1 MIRRALRF
9 VFFNLIVRPIVYF
22 YLGINARHRERL
34 PRSGPAIVVANH
46 NSHLD
51 ALVILVLFGR
61 RVSRKLRPV
70 AAADYFL
77 RNRFLSWFSRNIIGI
92 IPLNRKP
99 GKGVRDPLE
108 ECSSALA
115 SGDILI
121 LFPEG
126 SRGEPERLSPFKS
139 GIAHLAERHPDVP
152 VFPIFLHGLGKA
164 LPRGHFVLVPFQCDA
179 IVGESFQWPGSREQF
194 MAALQTSMEA
204 LAAEGSFPGWE

>member
-1 MIRRALRF
+1 MIRRGLRF
-9 VFFNLIVRPIVYF
+9 VFFNLFVRPLVYL
-22 YLGINARHRERL
+22 YLGVNARHRERL
-34 PRSGPAIVVANH
+34 PGTGPAIVVANH

-61 RVSRKLRPV
+61 GVSRKLRPV

-77 RNRFLSWFSRNIIGI
+77 KNRFLSWFSRNIIGI
-92 IPLNRKP
+92 IPLSRKP
-99 GKGVRDPLE
+99 GKGLDPLE

-126 SRGEPERLSPFKS
+126 SRGEPERLSAFKS
-139 GIAHLAERHPDVP
+139 GVAHLAERHPDVP

-164 LPRGHFVLVPFQCDA
+164 LPRGHFILVPFQCDA
-179 IVGESFQWPGSREQF
+179 IVGEPFQWRGTREEF
-194 MAALQTSMEA
+194 MQSLQSSMA
-204 LAAEGSFPGWE
+204 GLAAEGSFPPWE